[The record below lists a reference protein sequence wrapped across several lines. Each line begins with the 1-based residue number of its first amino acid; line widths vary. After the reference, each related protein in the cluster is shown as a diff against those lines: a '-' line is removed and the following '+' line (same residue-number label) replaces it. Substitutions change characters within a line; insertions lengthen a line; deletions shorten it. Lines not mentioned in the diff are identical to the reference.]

1 MTEFY
6 WRLPSRGDGRRAR
19 PDLRG
24 RGGFGAGIPA
34 AGFPPDGRSTEAR
47 TPNDLRFGGPTDAA
61 TEPRPAD
68 SGARPIAVTDVRPGR
83 FGPFDDLAQ
92 IVHAAELTGFD
103 GVLAPYDPL
112 GEESWIVA
120 AAALRATRYTRLAVE
135 FQPAFGTPVYAA
147 KVSATLQRHSRGRLV
162 WRLAVDTDD
171 ADARSRGDRVAG
183 DDRYA
188 RAAEFL
194 TVARGVWNETEVP
207 AAGFT
212 GTGFAYA
219 GQYYD
224 VIDGGFRGIL
234 SGLPFPEVHLSGT
247 SPAALALSA
256 AHGDVHLFTETPEGL
271 DGPIAELR
279 DRAAAAGRT
288 VRIGIEVPVI
298 ARETEDEAWARVRR
312 QSDEL
317 ALGTRS
323 GGTGADP
330 RTPHAALGSGSR
342 STGAGASEG
351 PGAVPAH
358 TGVDPDPGRW
368 SGFRALG
375 HAQDIGLVGSYEHVA
390 QRLSAYGADVIV
402 LSGHPNI
409 EEVHRA
415 GEHLLH
421 LVDPA
426 GRTLAR
432 AGEPA

>member
-6 WRLPSRGDGRRAR
+6 WRLPTRGDGRRAR
-19 PDLRG
+19 PDLRR
-24 RGGFGAGIPA
+24 RGGFADGVAPLAATDPRRIDADGSGANGAG
-34 AGFPPDGRSTEAR
+34 
-47 TPNDLRFGGPTDAA
+47 A
-61 TEPRPAD
+61 T
-68 SGARPIAVTDVRPGR
+68 AVTDVRPGR

-120 AAALRATRYTRLAVE
+120 GAALRATRYARIAVE

-147 KVSATLQRHSRGRLV
+147 KVSATLQRHSHGRLA

-194 TVARGVWNETEVP
+194 TVARGVWNESEVP
-207 AAGFT
+207 AAGFA
-212 GTGFAYA
+212 GTGFDYA
-219 GQYYD
+219 GRYYD

-247 SPAALALSA
+247 SPAALELSA
-256 AHGDVHLFTETPEGL
+256 AHGDLHLFAETPDGL

-279 DRAAAAGRT
+279 ARAAAAGRT
-288 VRIGIEVPVI
+288 VRIGVEVPVI
-298 ARETEDEAWARVRR
+298 ARETDAEARARVSR
-312 QSDEL
+312 QHDEL
-317 ALGTRS
+317 
-323 GGTGADP
+323 
-330 RTPHAALGSGSR
+330 
-342 STGAGASEG
+342 
-351 PGAVPAH
+351 
-358 TGVDPDPGRW
+358 DPGGAARRDADLGDGRR

-375 HAQDIGLVGSYEHVA
+375 HAQDIGLVGSYERVA
-390 QRLSAYGADVIV
+390 RRLAAYGADVVV
-402 LSGHPNI
+402 LSGHPTI

-421 LVDPA
+421 LADPV

-432 AGEPA
+432 AGESA